1 MSRPVPAGSGDHG
14 GNLLRAAARYGL
26 PPEEFI
32 DFSASLNPLG
42 PPPGV
47 IERLRARLGAGA
59 ARYPDPDATAARAA
73 LAARLGVPRE
83 AVLVTNGG
91 AEAIHL
97 AVRAALAGAG
107 TPAPKAEAGGPAAGA
122 GAPAPRP
129 APPRLVLPAPTF
141 SEYARAARA
150 VDAPVVRVPLS
161 PDDGFRIDPDALAA
175 VLRPGDLLFLANPN
189 NPTGTLMS
197 RADLERLVARAGAT
211 GATLAVDEAFLG
223 FVAGGEALSLAAR
236 AAARPDLLV
245 VGSLTKL
252 YCLPGLRLGYAVAT
266 PERIAALAA
275 LQPAWS
281 VNAPAQ
287 EALLACLE
295 QADFAARTPAVV
307 EAERTRLA
315 RALYTL
321 PGLRAFP
328 SRANYL
334 LVDCRAA
341 GRTAADLADA
351 LGRRGIL
358 IRDCGGFPGLDPHYF
373 RVAVRG
379 LRENEALVAALRD
392 AL

>member
-1 MSRPVPAGSGDHG
+1 MSRPAPGASGDHG

-26 PPEEFI
+26 PPEGYI

-47 IERLRARLGAGA
+47 IERLRAGLGAGA

-97 AVRAALAGAG
+97 AVRASLAGAG
-107 TPAPKAEAGGPAAGA
+107 TPAAGA
-122 GAPAPRP
+122 AL
-129 APPRLVLPAPTF
+129 PRLVLPAPTF

-150 VDAPVVRVPLS
+150 VGAPVVRVPLS

-175 VLRPGDLLFLANPN
+175 ALRPGDLLFLANPN

-236 AAARPDLLV
+236 AAASSGVLV

-281 VNAPAQ
+281 VNALAQ
-287 EALLACLE
+287 DALLACLE
-295 QADFAARTPAVV
+295 QADFTARTPAVV
-307 EAERTRLA
+307 EAERARLA
-315 RALYTL
+315 RALNTL

-341 GRTAADLADA
+341 GRSAADLADA

-379 LRENEALVAALRD
+379 PRETEALVAALRG
-392 AL
+392 ALCDVAR

>member
-1 MSRPVPAGSGDHG
+1 MSRPAPAGSGDHG
-14 GNLLRAAARYGL
+14 GNLYRAAARYGL
-26 PPEEFI
+26 PPEGFI

-42 PPPGV
+42 PPHGV

-59 ARYPDPDATAARAA
+59 ARYPDPDAIAARAA
-73 LAARLGVPRE
+73 LAARLGVPPG

-107 TPAPKAEAGGPAAGA
+107 AAAAGA
-122 GAPAPRP
+122 GAAAPRP

-161 PDDGFRIDPDALAA
+161 PDAGFRIDPDALAA

-197 RADLERLVARAGAT
+197 RADLERLAARADAT

-223 FVAGGEALSLAAR
+223 FVPGGDALSLAAR
-236 AAARPDLLV
+236 AAARPELLV

-252 YCLPGLRLGYAVAT
+252 YCLPGLRLGYAVGT

-287 EALLACLE
+287 DALLACLE
-295 QADFAARTPAVV
+295 QADFAARTQAVV
-307 EAERTRLA
+307 EAERARLA
-315 RALYTL
+315 GALDTL

-379 LRENEALVAALRD
+379 PKENEALVAALRD